1 MFKRALITNY
11 YAEMGG
17 GEFAMLRHAKWLL
30 RNGVDVRTC
39 LFHDGPLVARL
50 EDAGAH
56 VSVINTLLKCGPRRA
71 WLTGLRV
78 VPEIVRLIRGF
89 RPDVVIDYTIHE
101 LPFIITA
108 TRWCGVPVVFIDQG
122 TVWTDHSEADWR
134 EKQLP
139 RWLRKDIM
147 AAICTTRIKAD
158 DLIAR
163 GVPSNKVHLVYLGI
177 DKTAFKMYSA
187 EASSVRTELGISPE
201 CSVVGIFGRLI
212 EWKGQAVFI
221 RAISRL
227 GRSDVHGIIVG
238 GAQLNQVC
246 GADYEKELRQIAIHE
261 GVSDRIHFTGFRDDI
276 PKLMHACDIICHASH
291 REPFGL
297 VIVEAMMAGK
307 PVIASDVTGPR
318 EIVIEGETG
327 FLTTPGDVEALT
339 NRLEQLL
346 NDDQLRVRLGDKG
359 RDRAHT
365 CFDLETNL
373 ARLNSVINK
382 IICGN

>member
-1 MFKRALITNY
+1 MFRRALFTNY
-11 YAEMGG
+11 YSEMGG
-17 GEFAMLRHAKWLL
+17 GEFALLRHAEWLL
-30 RNGVDVRTC
+30 RNGVDVRVC

-101 LPFIITA
+101 LPFMFTA
-108 TRWCGVPVVFIDQG
+108 ARWCGVPVVFIDQG
-122 TVWTDHSEADWR
+122 TVWTDLSEADWR
-134 EKQLP
+134 ERQLP
-139 RWLRKDIM
+139 RWLRKDLM

-158 DLIAR
+158 DLVAR
-163 GVPSNKVHLVYLGI
+163 GAPPDNVRLVYLGI
-177 DKTAFKMYSA
+177 DKTAFATDYS
-187 EASSVRTELGISPE
+187 ESISVRGEIGLPLNSL
-201 CSVVGIFGRLI
+201 VVGIFGRLI

-221 RAISRL
+221 RAIARL
-227 GRSDVHGIIVG
+227 GKSDVHGIIVG

-246 GADYEKELRQIAIHE
+246 GADYEKELRQIAVYE

-276 PKLMHACDIICHASH
+276 PKFMHTCDIICHASH

-327 FLTTPGDVEALT
+327 FLTPPGDVEALT
-339 NRLEQLL
+339 KRLEQLL
-346 NDDQLRVRLGDKG
+346 SDDQLRVRLGGKG

-365 CFDLETNL
+365 CFDMETNL

-382 IICGN
+382 IIYGN